1 MQIYERLCGCGFRR
15 AFSSKLVVFWRN
27 RRISR
32 MHALRNVTLLT
43 SFVQPLR
50 RGKRENKRENVV
62 GNNHTEAN
70 IYSFLL
76 LQCKYFH
83 ANLYVAKF
91 TCMW

>member
-1 MQIYERLCGCGFRR
+1 MSASVDVDFVARFPANCWF
-15 AFSSKLVVFWRN
+15 FWRN

-50 RGKRENKRENVV
+50 REKRENKRENFV